1 MEGKYI
7 VIEGPIGV
15 GKTSLATL
23 LSMEMNAR
31 LFLEKAEDN
40 PFLTDFYK
48 DKKQSAFQTQIFFLL
63 NRFRQQQ
70 DLLQQDLFKRATISD
85 YIFDKDRI
93 FAYLNLDENE
103 LGLYEQIFSLLD
115 GRIVKPDLVI
125 YLQAEVDMLVERI
138 KRRGREYE
146 KEITREYLAD
156 LNEAYNHYF
165 FHYTESPL
173 LVIQTT
179 DIDFVKSRTDLEDLI
194 KQITTMKKGT
204 HYYVPLSSRK

>member
-1 MEGKYI
+1 M
-7 VIEGPIGV
+7 
-15 GKTSLATL
+15 
-23 LSMEMNAR
+23 
-31 LFLEKAEDN
+31 
-40 PFLTDFYK
+40 
-48 DKKQSAFQTQIFFLL
+48 
-63 NRFRQQQ
+63 
-70 DLLQQDLFKRATISD
+70 QQDLFKRATISD

-138 KRRGREYE
+138 KRRSREYE